1 MAAGEELRQP
11 GRGHLR
17 APEKRAPLRALL
29 VDPSLFT
36 SAYDA
41 GLTRGLRAVG
51 VEPYWAGRPLRRGE
65 RSEIQASDIGIT
77 FYRSVEALP
86 AKWQK
91 LRGLAK
97 GLSHIVDL
105 VRLVGHVRRQR
116 PAVMHVQWAVLPLFD
131 ALAMRMIRRV
141 CPVIMTVHDTV
152 PFNGEKISILQNS
165 GFDMPIAAADHVIVH
180 TKGARRNLIAR
191 GIAESKVSIVPHGP
205 LTLNVAPVALP
216 ADHVRDPRWT
226 FVMFGQIKPYK
237 GLDVLIEALGQLPP
251 ELRRQARVIVA
262 GAPYFDMAPLQQRI
276 AALGLGDVVDLRL
289 GRLDETQMASLFE
302 EADSFLFPYRQI
314 DASGVYFLLKPT
326 GKWMIASDVG
336 IFAED
341 MQEANGALVKPA
353 DADALAAALADAIER
368 RPEVKITAGGD
379 WTSIGDKTLEIYRET
394 MNRRRPVAAPVPT
407 SPRSSVL

>member
-1 MAAGEELRQP
+1 MNSVT
-11 GRGHLR
+11 
-17 APEKRAPLRALL
+17 EKTPMRALL
-29 VDPSLFT
+29 IDPSLFT
-36 SAYDA
+36 PAYDA

-51 VEPYWAGRPLRRGE
+51 IAPHWAARPLRKGE
-65 RSEIQASDIGIT
+65 HSEITVADIGIT
-77 FYRSVEALP
+77 FYRGVEAIP
-86 AKWQK
+86 AKWNK

-105 VRLVGHVRRQR
+105 VRLVAHVHRRR

-131 ALAMRMIRRV
+131 ALAMRLVRRV

-152 PFNGEKISILQNS
+152 PFNGEKISFLQNS

-180 TKGARRNLIAR
+180 TRGARQNLIAR
-191 GIAESKVSIVPHGP
+191 GIAEGKVSIVPHGP
-205 LTLNVAPVALP
+205 LTLNVEPAPLAP
-216 ADHVRDPRWT
+216 GAIRDPRWT

-237 GLDVLIEALGQLPP
+237 GLDLLIEALGQLPP
-251 ELRRQARVIVA
+251 TLRQRARVVIA
-262 GAPYFDMAPLQQRI
+262 GAAHMDMAPISQRI
-276 AALGLGDVVDLRL
+276 AALGLEDVVELRL

-341 MQEANGALVKPA
+341 MQEANGALVPPA
-353 DADALAAALADAIER
+353 DANSLAAALADAIER
-368 RPEVKITAGGD
+368 RPEIRITAGGD
-379 WTSIGDKTLEIYRET
+379 WTSIGERTLEIYHEAMRQ
-394 MNRRRPVAAPVPT
+394 RGAVVAGLPSPARP
-407 SPRSSVL
+407 SL

>member
-1 MAAGEELRQP
+1 M
-11 GRGHLR
+11 
-17 APEKRAPLRALL
+17 EKEPMRVLL
-29 VDPSLFT
+29 IDPSLFT
-36 SAYDA
+36 PAYDA

-51 VEPYWAGRPLRRGE
+51 VAPYWAARPLRTRE
-65 RSEIQASDIGIT
+65 HSDIQATDIHMT
-77 FYRSVEALP
+77 FYRGVEAIP

-97 GLSHIVDL
+97 GLSHISDL
-105 VRLVGHVRRQR
+105 IRLVWHVHRRR

-131 ALAMRMIRRV
+131 AMAMRLIHRV

-152 PFNGEKISILQNS
+152 PFNGEKISFLQNA

-180 TKGARRNLIAR
+180 TRGARQNLLAR
-191 GIAESKVSIVPHGP
+191 GIAESKVSIIPHGP

-216 ADHVRDPRWT
+216 ADHVRDRRWT

-237 GLDVLIEALGQLPP
+237 GLDVLIEALGQVQP
-251 ELRRQARVIVA
+251 ELRQRARVVIA
-262 GAPYFDMAPLQQRI
+262 GAAHMDMAPLQQRI
-276 AALGLGDVVDLRL
+276 TALGLDSVVDLRL
-289 GRLDETQMASLFE
+289 GRLDESQMASLFE

-341 MQEANGALVKPA
+341 MQEANGVLVPAA
-353 DADALAAALADAIER
+353 DASALAAALADAIER
-368 RPEVKITAGGD
+368 RPEVRITAGGD
-379 WTSIGDKTLEIYRET
+379 WTSIGERTVEVYREA
-394 MNRRRPVAAPVPT
+394 MSKRRAVTAPLSTATRTPV
-407 SPRSSVL
+407 L